1 MATLINASG
10 HEARLVSGETIPL
23 EWITVGAFVTNVSW
37 GQDGRH
43 VFGTSRDVI
52 LPEPL
57 ASRVKRAER
66 RTRRGFDGFPST

>member
-1 MATLINASG
+1 MG
-10 HEARLVSGETIPL
+10 GEAVSL

-37 GQDGRH
+37 RQGGRH
-43 VFGTSRDVI
+43 VFGTSRDVV

-66 RTRRGFDGFPST
+66 HTRRRV

>member
-10 HEARLVSGETIPL
+10 HEAQLVDGETVSL

-37 GQDGRH
+37 RQGGRH
-43 VFGTSRDVI
+43 VFGTSADVV

-66 RTRRGFDGFPST
+66 HTRRRV

>member
-10 HEARLVSGETIPL
+10 HEAQLVGGETVTL

-37 GQDGRH
+37 RRDGRH
-43 VFGTSRDVI
+43 VFGTSQDVV

-66 RTRRGFDGFPST
+66 HTRRRV